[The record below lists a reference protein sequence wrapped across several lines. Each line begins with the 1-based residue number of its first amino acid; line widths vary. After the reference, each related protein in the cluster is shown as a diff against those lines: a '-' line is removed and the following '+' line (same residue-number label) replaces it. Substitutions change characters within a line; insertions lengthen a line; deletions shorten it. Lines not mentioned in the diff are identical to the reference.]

1 MTRRPVLSSAP
12 ENSRP
17 TTTGGAGIPGYPPLV
32 VMMSAKL
39 RPPAV
44 TRTSVCPGLATG
56 SGDSLIDSAWIPE
69 RLERTSAFM
78 LEILAVWSA
87 HMNSEGRERWLLTP
101 TSAIASRT
109 AAAPIAV
116 HARKSMSAWSSPKV
130 RRIERVKASA
140 AFAVRDV
147 GIDSLR
153 GEEVKT
159 SGSQNPHPPADC
171 AGRVGHPIHHWFT
184 SLLRGGFGWWLRF
197 SFDFWS
203 YWIDLYGG
211 EYLFQAVEDFVTIYV
226 LHQAFFAGVG

>member
-17 TTTGGAGIPGYPPLV
+17 TITGGAGIPGYPPLV

-39 RPPAV
+39 RPPAE
-44 TRTSVCPGLATG
+44 TRTSVCPGFTTG
-56 SGDSLIDSAWIPE
+56 SADSLIDSAWIPE

-116 HARKSMSAWSSPKV
+116 HARKSMRAWSSPKV
-130 RRIERVKASA
+130 RRTERVKASA

-159 SGSQNPHPPADC
+159 PTLPQTE
-171 AGRVGHPIHHWFT
+171 GRVGYPFIIGSH
-184 SLLRGGFGWWLRF
+184 R
-197 SFDFWS
+197 
-203 YWIDLYGG
+203 
-211 EYLFQAVEDFVTIYV
+211 
-226 LHQAFFAGVG
+226 